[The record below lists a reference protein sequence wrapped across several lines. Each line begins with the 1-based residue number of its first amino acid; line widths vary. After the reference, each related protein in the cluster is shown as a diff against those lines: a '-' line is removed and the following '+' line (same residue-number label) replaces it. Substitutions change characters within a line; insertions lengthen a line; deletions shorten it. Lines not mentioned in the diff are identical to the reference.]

1 MTLAILDAATLNDDI
16 DLSPLEEFGALQ
28 RYALTET
35 PEDLAAHSAGCDI
48 LILNK
53 VKINATTFPDT
64 GRVRLICVTATGVD
78 NVDLDYCRARGIAVC
93 NVCGYSTD
101 SVAQLTVA
109 MALSLVTHL
118 PTFRQFVNS
127 GAYTAGGMPN
137 HLTPAFHEL
146 CGMTW
151 GILGYGSIG
160 SRVATVAE
168 ALGCRVLIHKRTP
181 VPHRTITD
189 IDTLCRQSDI
199 LSVHVPLTPN
209 TTGILSRERLA
220 LMKSDAILINV
231 ARGAVTDEGAL
242 ADAILNGRLGGL
254 GVDVYSTEPLP
265 ASHPFQKLRGLDN
278 VCLTPHMAWGAYEAR
293 VRCLNEVAQ
302 NIRAFL
308 HGEQRNR
315 VDC

>member
-16 DLSPLEEFGALQ
+16 DLSLLEEFGTLR

-35 PEDLAAHSAGCDI
+35 PEALAAHSAGCDI

-53 VKINATTFPDT
+53 VKINAATFPDT

-109 MALSLVTHL
+109 MALSLVMHL
-118 PTFRQFVNS
+118 PAFQRFVDS
-127 GAYTAGGMPN
+127 GEYTASGMPN

-146 CGMTW
+146 RGMTW

-160 SRVATVAE
+160 SRVAAVAE

-181 VPHRTITD
+181 VPNRTVTD
-189 IDTLCRQSDI
+189 IDTLCKQSDI
-199 LSVHVPLTPN
+199 LSVHVPLTSD
-209 TTGILSRERLA
+209 TAGILGRERLA
-220 LMKSDAILINV
+220 LMKPTAVLINV
-231 ARGAVTDEGAL
+231 ARGAVTDEQAV
-242 ADAILNGRLGGL
+242 AEAVLNGRLGGL
-254 GVDVYSTEPLP
+254 GVDVYSAEPLP
-265 ASHPFQKLRGLDN
+265 ASHPFQKLRGRDN
-278 VCLTPHMAWGAYEAR
+278 VCLTPHMAWGAFEAR
-293 VRCLNEVAQ
+293 VRCLDEVAQ

-308 HGEQRNR
+308 RGDRRNR
-315 VDC
+315 VD